1 MAPPEFCRQ
10 GQHVKTARV
19 TEAVTQGGHSMG
31 SSIGILNFLL
41 GMVIIN
47 VLSMVV
53 VPPIAQRWANRSAN
67 KRIVSSPGVS
77 PKPFIFKPLLRN
89 AIFVD
94 KATADKKAQ
103 GIADTRYYLTAILVL
118 GLGGFISGCFGI
130 FFIGFPFTV
139 KGLPGLAAFLGASFL
154 GMALAGC
161 LT

>member
-1 MAPPEFCRQ
+1 
-10 GQHVKTARV
+10 
-19 TEAVTQGGHSMG
+19 MG

-47 VLSMVV
+47 ILSLVV
-53 VPPIAQRWANRSAN
+53 VPPVAQRWANRSIN
-67 KRIVSSPGVS
+67 KRIISSLGVS
-77 PKPFIFKPLLRN
+77 LKPFIFKPLLRN

-103 GIADTRYYLTAILVL
+103 GIADVRYYLTGVLVL
-118 GLGGFISGCFGI
+118 GLGGFISGCFGT
-130 FFIGFPFTV
+130 FFIGFPLSV